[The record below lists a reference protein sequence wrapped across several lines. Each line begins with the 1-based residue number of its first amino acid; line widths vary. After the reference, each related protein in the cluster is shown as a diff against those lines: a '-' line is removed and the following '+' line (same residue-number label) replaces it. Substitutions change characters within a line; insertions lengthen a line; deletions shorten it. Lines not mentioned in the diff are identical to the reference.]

1 MNNNSFSMNIRSF
14 AHHLSRSLLLLLSLL
29 LAEVTTIQAGTS
41 GTNQP
46 DSSFLSSLTQSEN
59 LFGDLP
65 YRKQLADSNGVTF
78 NGQLINDMLWNTMGG
93 ASAGNGDTGVL
104 QFGLDADMKKLAGIE
119 GGTFHTSW
127 LWLYGRDINGNV
139 ANAFSVSSI
148 ASNPAFR
155 CYELWYQQS
164 FFNDLFSLRG
174 GLLAIDTD
182 FILSDTA
189 ALFVNSSFGLA
200 NLGTFNLANSG
211 PQYPMAAPGIRL
223 EINPTDW
230 LTFHSVFAQAN
241 PFSQQENQHNFNWNF
256 GSSGGLLSINE
267 AKAAWKS
274 LLKTELPGSAKA
286 GFWIQSGSSPTLPE
300 EFSFEAPSNLQY
312 STGFYGIL
320 DQAIYQ
326 VPNEEKNP
334 KTGVN
339 SDSPDDSVVPEP
351 SEGTPRGLNAFARA
365 GFCPQPDNPMSLF
378 VDSGLVYTGLLPCRK
393 ADRLGL
399 AFAYG
404 QVSPGYRTLAG
415 QPEIPGASFEAVSEL
430 TYSIQLTPAITLQPD
445 LQYVLHPGGTRQ
457 YGNALVAGFRAT
469 VTF

>member
-1 MNNNSFSMNIRSF
+1 MKFLFQGFPIFSALIALFLSAPMARAGGNSG
-14 AHHLSRSLLLLLSLL
+14 
-29 LAEVTTIQAGTS
+29 EPAGTAVGS
-41 GTNQP
+41 PLDT
-46 DSSFLSSLTQSEN
+46 
-59 LFGDLP
+59 LFTADQLLGEIP
-65 YRKQLADSNGVTF
+65 YRKQLADSNGITF

-104 QFGLDADMKKLAGIE
+104 QFGLDADMKKLAGLE
-119 GGTFHTSW
+119 GGNFHTSW
-127 LWLYGRDINGNV
+127 LWLYGHDINGNV
-139 ANAFSVSSI
+139 ANAFSASSI
-148 ASNPAFR
+148 AADPSFR
-155 CYELWYQQS
+155 CYELWYQQA
-164 FFNDLFSLRG
+164 FFNNLFSLRG

-230 LTFHSVFAQAN
+230 LTFHSVFVQAN
-241 PFSQQENQHNFNWNF
+241 PSSQQANPHNFNWNF

-286 GFWIQSGSSPTLPE
+286 GFWIQNGSSPMLPD
-300 EFSFEAPSNLQY
+300 EFSFAAPTNLQY

-320 DQAIYQ
+320 DQSVYR
-326 VPNEEKNP
+326 VPNEGKNP
-334 KTGVN
+334 KPS
-339 SDSPDDSVVPEP
+339 SDSASPDDSVVPET
-351 SEGTPRGLNAFARA
+351 SEDTPRGLNAFARA

-378 VDSGLVYTGLLPCRK
+378 ADGGLVYTGLIPGRK
-393 ADRLGL
+393 ADRIGI

-404 QVSPGYRTLAG
+404 QVSSGYRSLAD
-415 QPEIPGASFEAVSEL
+415 QQDIPGASFEAVSEL
-430 TYSIQLTPAITLQPD
+430 TYSIQLTPSVTLQPD
-445 LQYVLHPGGTRQ
+445 LQYVLHPGGTQQ
-457 YGNALVAGFRAT
+457 YRNALVAGFRAT

>member
-1 MNNNSFSMNIRSF
+1 MKSRTSILHFSGLLPLVLGFLF
-14 AHHLSRSLLLLLSLL
+14 AGT
-29 LAEVTTIQAGTS
+29 AGIQAGTS
-41 GTNQP
+41 ETNAT
-46 DSSFLSSLTQSEN
+46 SGSFFSSLTESEN
-59 LFGDLP
+59 LLGEIP
-65 YRKQLADSNGVTF
+65 YRKQLADSKGITINGEI
-78 NGQLINDMLWNTMGG
+78 INDMLWNTMGG

-104 QFGLDADMKKLAGIE
+104 QFGIDADMKKLAGIE

-127 LWLYGRDINGNV
+127 LWLYGHDINGNV
-139 ANAFSVSSI
+139 ANAFSASSI
-148 ASNPAFR
+148 AADPAFR
-155 CYELWYQQS
+155 CYELWYQQA
-164 FFNDLFSLRG
+164 FFNTLFSLRG

-241 PFSQQENQHNFNWNF
+241 PSTQQANPHNFNWNF

-286 GFWIQSGSSPTLPE
+286 GFWIQNGSSPMLPE
-300 EFSFEAPSNLQY
+300 EFSFAAPTNLQY
-312 STGFYGIL
+312 STGFYGII
-320 DQAIYQ
+320 DQALYR
-326 VPNEEKNP
+326 VPNEGKNP
-334 KTGVN
+334 KPS
-339 SDSPDDSVVPEP
+339 SDSTSPDDSVVPEP
-351 SEGTPRGLNAFARA
+351 SEDTPLGINAFARA

-378 VDSGLVYTGLLPCRK
+378 ADAGLVYTGLIPGRK
-393 ADRLGL
+393 ADRIGL

-404 QVSPGYRTLAG
+404 QVSSGYRSLAA
-415 QPEIPGASFEAVSEL
+415 QQDIPGASFEAVSEL
-430 TYSIQLTPAITLQPD
+430 TYSIQLTPSVTLQPD
-445 LQYVLHPGGTRQ
+445 LQYVLHPGGTQQ

>member
-1 MNNNSFSMNIRSF
+1 MKISPIYSSI
-14 AHHLSRSLLLLLSLL
+14 SRWLLLMLFLSVHCTAVIHAQTLTSSNGEQASAGFSWLENDHL
-29 LAEVTTIQAGTS
+29 LA
-41 GTNQP
+41 
-46 DSSFLSSLTQSEN
+46 
-59 LFGDLP
+59 DLP

-93 ASAGNGDTGVL
+93 ASVGNGDTGVL
-104 QFGLDADMKKLAGIE
+104 QFGLDADMKKLAGVE

-127 LWLYGRDINGNV
+127 LWLYGKDINANV
-139 ANAFSVSSI
+139 ANAFSVSGI
-148 ASNPAFR
+148 AANPAFR
-155 CYELWYQQS
+155 CYELWYQQA
-164 FFNDLFSLRG
+164 FLNNLFSLRG

-182 FILSDTA
+182 FSLSDTA

-200 NLGTFNLANSG
+200 NLGTFNLVNSG
-211 PQYPMAAPGIRL
+211 PQYPMATPGIRL
-223 EINPTDW
+223 EINPTGW
-230 LTFHSVFAQAN
+230 LSLHSIFAQAN

-267 AKAAWKS
+267 AKAAWKT

-286 GFWIQSGSSPTLPE
+286 GFWIQSGSSPSLPE
-300 EFSFEAPSNLQY
+300 EFSFTAPSNLQY

-326 VPNEEKNP
+326 VPDEGKNP
-334 KTGVN
+334 KPAVN
-339 SDSPDDSVVPEP
+339 SSSPDDSVVPEP
-351 SEGTPRGLNAFARA
+351 SEATPRGLNAFVRG

-415 QPEIPGASFEAVSEL
+415 QQEIPGASFEAVTEL

-445 LQYVLHPGGTRQ
+445 LQYVLHPGGTQQ